1 MKITGAD
8 SSLPPVLSG
17 NCAISDHDCGVSTS
31 TASTG
36 SDSAVPDLCS
46 SSKVIQADVVASSTT
61 SMISKKASANANAN
75 ANSKRNECLDDIQ
88 RLTDEELEFDEFLMD
103 AAEWL

>member
-1 MKITGAD
+1 M
-8 SSLPPVLSG
+8 
-17 NCAISDHDCGVSTS
+17 SDHDCSVSTG

-46 SSKVIQADVVASSTT
+46 SSKVIQADVVSSSTT
-61 SMISKKASANANAN
+61 SMTTKKAGANANAN
-75 ANSKRNECLDDIQ
+75 YKRNECLDDIQ